1 MLSTGHPQTDN
12 RWWEVTVTCLPEL
25 EDIVYWH
32 FEQLGGKGTVS
43 QRHGETRLVS
53 AYLLEAQFQPSDF
66 ESFQSQLANNAL
78 ESGLPAPFQVTWQL
92 IDEEDWAKS
101 WKVHWKPEEV
111 GDRLLINPAWMAPP
125 ETLRTVLTLDPGS
138 AFGTGTHAT
147 TQLCLKALEQ
157 QPADGLTLADIGCG
171 SGILSIAALL
181 YGAQQ
186 VYAADVDPLATKA
199 TRDNANLNGI
209 VPEQLK
215 ISLGSVGDIIAIA
228 EGPVDGIVCNILAEI
243 IVAMILPR
251 LGELARPSTWCI
263 LSGIL
268 TSKADWVEEHLIAH
282 GWQVNSQIHQD
293 EWCAMTVTLAPAA

>member
-1 MLSTGHPQTDN
+1 MLSTHHPQTGP
-12 RWWEVTVTCLPEL
+12 RWWEVTVTCPPEL
-25 EDIVYWH
+25 EDSVYWH
-32 FEQLGGKGTVS
+32 FEQLGSKGTAS
-43 QRHGETRLVS
+43 QTQGDTRRIS
-53 AYLLEAQFQPSDF
+53 AYLLETQFQPSDF
-66 ESFQSQLANNAL
+66 EVFQSELTNSAREN
-78 ESGLPAPFQVTWQL
+78 GLPAPFQVTWQL
-92 IDEEDWAKS
+92 IEAEDWAKS

-111 GDRLLINPAWMAPP
+111 GDRLLINPAWMPP
-125 ETLRTVLTLDPGS
+125 PDTQRTVLTLDPGS

-157 QPADGLTLADIGCG
+157 QTLKGLTFADIGCG

-209 VPEQLK
+209 PSAQLK
-215 ISLGSVGDIIAIA
+215 VELGSVGEIIQMAD
-228 EGPVDGIVCNILAEI
+228 GPVDGIICNILSEI

-251 LGELARPSTWCI
+251 LSELAHPSTWCI

-268 TSKADWVEEHLIAH
+268 TSKADWVEEHLTAR
-282 GWQVNSQIHQD
+282 GWQVNSKIHQD
-293 EWCAMTVTLAPAA
+293 EWCAMTVTLAPAN